1 MPVSSPA
8 TVTFRLKFT
17 NVPRPGPLTP
27 RRFTLD
33 ETRERGGIRADP
45 RYEDSRNCWR
55 LLIRPVGREEKPDSQ
70 LWKRVRSFESTPS
83 LHLTSWLISRKLNFQ
98 FALVTRSFVF
108 FSFSS
113 SRFVTEQRYFIA
125 LPIISCDY
133 LGKKEEKLP
142 ENGIRNKARSNRKW
156 MEDVYKGRIG
166 TKRRKDWFFYFS
178 GENIGISRIDV
189 RRYRI
194 FGFKPNSTWVS
205 VNSLFGRGFY

>member
-8 TVTFRLKFT
+8 TATFRLKFT
-17 NVPRPGPLTP
+17 NVPQPGPLTP

-98 FALVTRSFVF
+98 FALVTRSFF
-108 FSFSS
+108 FFPFPLLVSLPSNDTL
-113 SRFVTEQRYFIA
+113 SRYRLSRA
-125 LPIISCDY
+125 II
-133 LGKKEEKLP
+133 LEKKKEKLL

-166 TKRRKDWFFYFS
+166 TKRRKDWFFFLWEKHWYLA
-178 GENIGISRIDV
+178 NRCTTI
-189 RRYRI
+189 
-194 FGFKPNSTWVS
+194 
-205 VNSLFGRGFY
+205 

>member
-8 TVTFRLKFT
+8 TATFRLKFT

-98 FALVTRSFVF
+98 FALVTRSFF
-108 FSFSS
+108 FFPFPLLVSLPSNDTL
-113 SRFVTEQRYFIA
+113 SRYRLSRA
-125 LPIISCDY
+125 II
-133 LGKKEEKLP
+133 LEKKKEKLL

-156 MEDVYKGRIG
+156 MF
-166 TKRRKDWFFYFS
+166 TKEELERNDEKIDFFFY
-178 GENIGISRIDV
+178 GKNIGISQIDV

>member
-8 TVTFRLKFT
+8 TATFRLKFT

-98 FALVTRSFVF
+98 FALVTRSFF
-108 FSFSS
+108 FFPFPLLVSLPSNDTL
-113 SRFVTEQRYFIA
+113 SRYRLSRA
-125 LPIISCDY
+125 II
-133 LGKKEEKLP
+133 LEKKKEKLL

-156 MEDVYKGRIG
+156 MF
-166 TKRRKDWFFYFS
+166 TKEELERNDEKIDFFFY
-178 GENIGISRIDV
+178 GENTGISRIDV

-205 VNSLFGRGFY
+205 VNSLFDRGFY